1 MLVKASRLR
10 LLFGATALAQVAVGS
25 VLGTWLDLSSVDCEK
40 LGDPITH
47 DVVLFKTAVFAAVHL
62 NHATV
67 VHLGA
72 DNAADLQHLKQ
83 LQSELEA
90 AALAHLR
97 AVGTGIQ

>member
-1 MLVKASRLR
+1 MV
-10 LLFGATALAQVAVGS
+10 F
-25 VLGTWLDLSSVDCEK
+25 
-40 LGDPITH
+40 
-47 DVVLFKTAVFAAVHL
+47 FKTAVFAAVHL